1 MPGTSILNFCASA
14 RIAEGFLPR
23 IAISG
28 KHCRKSDAYKESLK
42 TIAAA
47 QKSWGLH
54 ASRQS
59 RAAHWQELSKL
70 AVGRANTGGKKA
82 VASVVEE
89 FRPNFAMKEGARDY
103 QILAFT
109 CVVGKVE
116 LCLTESVWR
125 GSTKKSNTVPRPV
138 ADVVVQIWF
147 KLLIVSQEE
156 YCMETVKKHRNCNCN
171 L

>member
-156 YCMETVKKHRNCNCN
+156 YCLETG
-171 L
+171 